1 MAAADI
7 PRSLRRNRTLLDLC
21 GARATMSEVLDLP
34 TTQTRVV
41 AEPSGV
47 RGADEVLSQGALD
60 FLGDLHERF
69 DGRRRDLLDR
79 RAGRQWLFDAGELP
93 DFPEDTREIREAQWT
108 VGSIPADL
116 LDRRVEIT
124 GPTNAKMVINALN
137 SGAKVFMADFEDAT
151 SPVWDEMVQGQL
163 NLKQYWQGRL
173 HYTDPGSGK
182 HYAVGDNPAV
192 LMVRPRG
199 WHLPED
205 HVTVSGEVVAG
216 ALFDF
221 ALYVWHNAR
230 AALTKGSGPY
240 FYLPKLESREEAA
253 LWSDVFAFAEA
264 KLRLERGT
272 IKATVL
278 IETLPAAFEMDEI
291 LYALRENIVGLNCGR
306 WDYICSYIKRL
317 GRSPDRLTPDRA
329 LMTMDK
335 AFLAASSLRLVST
348 CHRRGAFAMGGMS
361 AFIPVK
367 GDEAA
372 NQSALERVRA
382 DKLREATN
390 GHDGTWVAHP
400 ALVPVAAVEFAGV
413 APNQLSKM
421 PPHVPGRNAMLELH
435 NGPRTE
441 AGARENIRVGVQYLA
456 AWLGGK
462 GAVPLYNLMEDAA
475 TAEICRTQLWQ
486 WLKYEAS
493 LDDGRNVTLGLFEEW
508 FDEEVGLLA
517 EVPNIAEAARLVH
530 NMIVADDLVEFLTL
544 PAYELL
550 D

>member
-1 MAAADI
+1 
-7 PRSLRRNRTLLDLC
+7 
-21 GARATMSEVLDLP
+21 MSEVLDLP
-34 TTQTRVV
+34 ATQSGII
-41 AEPSGV
+41 AEPSPV
-47 RGADEVLSQGALD
+47 YGAGEVLTEAALD
-60 FLGDLHERF
+60 FLAELHDRF
-69 DGRRRDLLDR
+69 NGRRLDLLDR
-79 RAGRQWLFDAGELP
+79 RAERQQRFDAGELP
-93 DFPEDTREIREAQWT
+93 DFPEDTREIRESEWR
-108 VGSIPADL
+108 VGAIPADL

-124 GPTNAKMVINALN
+124 GPTNAKMLINALN
-137 SGAKVFMADFEDAT
+137 SGAQAFMADFEDAT
-151 SPVWDEMVQGQL
+151 SPNWDDLTQGQV
-163 NLKQYWQGRL
+163 NLRQYWQGRL
-173 HYTDPGSGK
+173 HFTDPESGK
-182 HYAVGDNPAV
+182 QYNVRDNPAV

-205 HVTVSGEVVAG
+205 HVTIGGEVAS
-216 ALFDF
+216 ASLFDLAF
-221 ALYVWHNAR
+221 YLWHNAR
-230 AALTKGSGPY
+230 AALAKGSGPY
-240 FYLPKLESREEAA
+240 FYLPKLESRHEAA
-253 LWSDVFAFAEA
+253 LWSDVFKFAED

-306 WDYICSYIKRL
+306 WDYIFSYIKRL

-335 AFLAASSLRLVST
+335 DFLAAYSLRLVAT

-367 GDEAA
+367 GDEEKNRMAFDK
-372 NQSALERVRA
+372 VRE
-382 DKLREATN
+382 DKLREVTN

-400 ALVPVAAVEFAGV
+400 GLVAVAAEEFAKIGG
-413 APNQLSKM
+413 PNQLSKM
-421 PPHVPGRNAMLELH
+421 PEHMPGRDEMLKLH
-435 NGPRTE
+435 IGARTE
-441 AGARENIRVGVQYLA
+441 AGARENIRVGVQYVA

-486 WLKYEAS
+486 WLKFEAP
-493 LDDGRNVTLGLFEEW
+493 LQDGRRFTLDLFEQW

-517 EVPNIAEAARLVH
+517 EVPNIAEAARLMH